1 MCQAYQAEHNYVVA
15 MEEYIAQQGWAAHR
29 DGKPREYDYFV
40 YEDAF
45 FHGWDCR
52 ASYKKQGD
60 PIPWGIVKSFRKRR
74 ERETGKSAFRE
85 DPSLQQA
92 DEIV

>member
-1 MCQAYQAEHNYVVA
+1 MCQAYEAERSYVVA
-15 MEEYIAQQGWAAHR
+15 MEAHIAREGWAAHR

-52 ASYKKQGD
+52 ATYRKHGD
-60 PIPWGIVKSFRKRR
+60 PIPWDIVESFRKRSGA
-74 ERETGKSAFRE
+74 TWPYP
-85 DPSLQQA
+85 DPTLEEA
-92 DEIV
+92 DEIA

>member
-1 MCQAYQAEHNYVVA
+1 MCQAYEAERNYIVA
-15 MEEYIAQQGWAAHR
+15 MESHVAQKGWAAHR

-52 ASYKKQGD
+52 AYYKKLGD
-60 PIPWGIVKSFRKRR
+60 PIPFGIVESFRKQR
-74 ERETGKSAFRE
+74 EWETGQVCRAEPTRE
-85 DPSLQQA
+85 DA
-92 DEIV
+92 DLIA